1 MATVRLHN
9 TSIENIDED
18 RRDVFYEFFF
28 FTYEEDLS
36 KLLVGCIKK

>member
-1 MATVRLHN
+1 MAMLQLYN

-28 FTYEEDLS
+28 LPMKKIFLS
-36 KLLVGCIKK
+36 F